1 LKRNDPKCWRTRVF
15 KREDYKKKLKNIFMK
30 VSELEN
36 CTFEPNAGALNVNW
50 KHVVQNTKE
59 PRLKQESIPG
69 EFFDR
74 MGENFCKSNPQIY
87 K

>member
-1 LKRNDPKCWRTRVF
+1 
-15 KREDYKKKLKNIFMK
+15 MK

-36 CTFEPNAGALNVNW
+36 CTFEPNAGALNINW
-50 KHVVQNTKE
+50 KHVVQHTKE

-74 MGENFCKSNPQIY
+74 MGENFCRSNP
-87 K
+87 